1 MVHWTRVV
9 RARRKMA
16 RTTNNSAFNG
26 GKRGRKATERG
37 RSERWEHKPY
47 EWDQLLK
54 GKPYWTV
61 LRISAWTITFKDN
74 TLTKKQMRKSGKG
87 RCAEKNSARDRD
99 TRVEVGRR

>member
-1 MVHWTRVV
+1 M
-9 RARRKMA
+9 
-16 RTTNNSAFNG
+16 
-26 GKRGRKATERG
+26 
-37 RSERWEHKPY
+37 
-47 EWDQLLK
+47 K